1 MIDRLP
7 AFSFGQPWWLFLL
20 LLVPL
25 AAWLHGRRS
34 SAEAVPYSA
43 LSILRRIGAPV
54 KRSPGAW
61 MRHLSLAAL
70 ALCAVAMARPR
81 LDVGESPDARN
92 GVDIVLCVD
101 VSGSMDTKDFPTKT
115 GKVSKRDAY
124 IMAIHDLVDKRPN
137 DRFGMIGFAGDTYIL
152 SPLTIDGNWI
162 KDVLKEIRLQAWTA
176 IGEGI
181 VSSVDL
187 LKESPAKSKIIIVTS
202 DGGNNYGI
210 SPLEAAELA
219 AKEKIRVYTVQF
231 MNPRQ
236 VGSANANSL
245 MSRIAGKTGGM
256 YFQASSLES
265 IVSIYGEIDR
275 LERTKFKQKQ
285 SRMYEELFPWVVASA
300 FLTVLGGWVG
310 GNTIWSR
317 VP

>member
-1 MIDRLP
+1 MMDQLP
-7 AFSFGQPWWLFLL
+7 AFSFGQPWWLLL
-20 LLVPL
+20 LVLVPL
-25 AAWLHGRRS
+25 AAWLHGRQS

-61 MRHLSLAAL
+61 LRHVSLVAL
-70 ALCAVAMARPR
+70 GLCAIAMARPR

-92 GVDIVLCVD
+92 GVDIVFCVD

-115 GKVSKRDAY
+115 GKISKRDAY
-124 IMAIHDLVDKRPN
+124 ILAINDLVDKRPN

-181 VSSVDL
+181 VSSIDL
-187 LKESPAKSKIIIVTS
+187 LKQSKAKSKIIIVTS

-210 SPLEAAELA
+210 SPLEAADLA

-231 MNPRQ
+231 MSPRS

-256 YFQASSLES
+256 YFQAASLES

-285 SRMYEELFPWVVASA
+285 SRMYDELFPWVVLSA
-300 FLTVLGGWVG
+300 FVTVLGGWVG